1 MNARGE
7 AFATSPPAAPVRP
20 RRRAPGRRR
29 GDAAAT
35 RANLLESARALVD
48 SRSVPEFTVDDI
60 AAGAG
65 VSRAAFYMH
74 FENKLAI
81 CQEVARTSQ
90 SAFMAAVT
98 SFERGPDLRAT
109 ILAGVR
115 AYIDGFR
122 TDRPGM
128 RMTFEL
134 AYAEPTVRE
143 LVHST
148 RTTVYG
154 LWQVEFTRA
163 VASGECAPFD
173 IPLVTRL
180 LVGMLE
186 TFCVRTTRTA
196 EYSGTSAADG
206 DGAAVISELWFR
218 ALLLEP

>member
-1 MNARGE
+1 MTARGQ
-7 AFATSPPAAPVRP
+7 ASSSALPTVATRP
-20 RRRAPGRRR
+20 GRRAPARRR

-35 RANLLESARALVD
+35 RSNLLESARVLAD
-48 SRSVPEFTVDDI
+48 TRSLPDFTVDDI
-60 AAGAG
+60 ATGAG

-74 FENKLAI
+74 FENKQAI

-90 SAFMAAVT
+90 AAFVQAVQ
-98 SFERGPDLRAT
+98 SFERGPDLRST
-109 ILAGVR
+109 ILAGVQ

-128 RMTFEL
+128 RMTFEM
-134 AYAEPTVRE
+134 AYAEPVVRE

-148 RTTVYG
+148 RTAVYG
-154 LWQVEFTRA
+154 LWEVEFTRA
-163 VASGECAPFD
+163 VASGECASFD
-173 IPLVTRL
+173 VPLVTRL

-196 EYSGTSAADG
+196 EYSSTSAADG

-218 ALLLEP
+218 ALLLEQ